1 MNEAQQLQQMQPL
14 LYKQLQKSFEHGRLA
29 HAYLFEG
36 DTGTGK
42 QEFGLWM
49 AKHVFCTNL
58 VNQQPCN
65 ECHNCVRINENEHPD
80 VLRIAPDGQTIK
92 VNQIREL
99 KAEFSKSGVETA
111 KKVFLIQE
119 ADKMSTGA
127 ANRDRKSV
135 V

>member
-49 AKHVFCTNL
+49 AMTQIQTVTTSLLPAFRYPKSNQIDYCVLYSIPKNL
-58 VNQQPCN
+58 V
-65 ECHNCVRINENEHPD
+65 
-80 VLRIAPDGQTIK
+80 
-92 VNQIREL
+92 
-99 KAEFSKSGVETA
+99 
-111 KKVFLIQE
+111 
-119 ADKMSTGA
+119 
-127 ANRDRKSV
+127 
-135 V
+135 

>member
-80 VLRIAPDGQTIK
+80 VLRIALDGQTI
-92 VNQIREL
+92 
-99 KAEFSKSGVETA
+99 
-111 KKVFLIQE
+111 
-119 ADKMSTGA
+119 
-127 ANRDRKSV
+127 
-135 V
+135 